1 MNTDR
6 PPLADTHCHL
16 TSPQFDKDR
25 GEVLKRAKEEGVNR
39 FLVPGLDLA
48 SSRRAVKLSQRYPE
62 IYVAVGFHPHN
73 AKDWNHSTKQE
84 LRELA
89 QSDKVVAIGEI
100 GLDYYRNLS
109 PREKQRSVF
118 QEQLDLALEM
128 ELPVVIHNRNSID
141 DLMSCIESWSARLPT
156 TLRSAPGVL
165 HANSADL
172 ENTHKFI
179 EAGFFIGVA
188 GPITYKK
195 AEVLRRITAEL
206 PLERVIL
213 ETDAPYLTPNPKRGK
228 RNEPSYLQ
236 LIAQQCATLFEV
248 SLNTISAT
256 TSQNATEL
264 FSWNHEYTEKTT
276 FEE

>member
-1 MNTDR
+1 MITDHTN
-6 PPLADTHCHL
+6 LADTHCHL
-16 TSPQFDKDR
+16 TSPQFDRDR
-25 GEVLKRAKEEGVNR
+25 GEVLKRAKQKGVKR

-48 SSRRAVKLSQRYPE
+48 SSQRAVELSQRYPE
-62 IYVAVGFHPHN
+62 IYVAVGVHPHN

-89 QSDKVVAIGEI
+89 RSDKVVAIGEI
-100 GLDYYRNLS
+100 GLDYYRDLS
-109 PREKQRSVF
+109 PRDKQGSVF
-118 QEQLDLALEM
+118 QEQLDLALEL

-141 DLMSCIESWSARLPT
+141 DLMSYIEKWTARLPT
-156 TLRSAPGVL
+156 TLRSGPGVL

-172 ENTHKFI
+172 ENTRKVI

-213 ETDAPYLTPNPKRGK
+213 ETDAPYLPPHPKRGK

-236 LIAQQCATLFEV
+236 LIAEQCASIFEV
-248 SLNTISAT
+248 ELNTISSI
-256 TSQNATEL
+256 TSQNATNL
-264 FSWNHEYTEKTT
+264 FRWNHGNDSSDIL
-276 FEE
+276 